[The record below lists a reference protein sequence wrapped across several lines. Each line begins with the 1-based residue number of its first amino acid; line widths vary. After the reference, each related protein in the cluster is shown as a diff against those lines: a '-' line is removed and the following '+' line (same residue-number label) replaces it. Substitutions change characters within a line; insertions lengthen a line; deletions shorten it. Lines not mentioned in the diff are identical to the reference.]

1 MLIYLVYKPISGIMG
16 QSDKDGDMHRHVDW
30 MVPADVSILEYM
42 YHSRTPHGRFSVQTP
57 NTMAI
62 NTGYSNRH
70 TSARAQVLADH
81 GLCDRLQEGHYR
93 LTDRGRKVVEKEI
106 GPDELDGELP
116 KSERDVDEE

>member
-1 MLIYLVYKPISGIMG
+1 MLIYLVCEAISGVMG
-16 QSDKDGDMHRHVDW
+16 RSDNDGDMHRHVDW

-42 YHSRTPHGRFSVQTP
+42 YHSRTSHGFSVQTP

-70 TSARAQVLADH
+70 TSSRALALSEHD
-81 GLCDRLQEGHYR
+81 LLDRLQEGRYR